1 MAEEVHERKVLIA
14 EDPSRFK
21 RLIFDPEGLKI
32 SREFEEFLSQFD
44 AKRNKH
50 DDKILSL
57 YPVDPRKI
65 DKFKP

>member
-1 MAEEVHERKVLIA
+1 MAEEVHERKVLIT

-32 SREFEEFLSQFD
+32 SREFAEFRPLIH
-44 AKRNKH
+44 AKPVEH

-57 YPVDPRKI
+57 YPINLRKN
-65 DKFKP
+65 D